1 MVLYIVRHTKKISE
15 KYFVG
20 KYLKNVVNSR
30 PARHPLSY
38 RGSSEESKVNIYIY
52 FLFYIFIIIIIIILL
67 LSSPLRFGVCAFVR
81 VSVRPYGFVRT
92 ITCAIMHG
100 FKNNLAQLLPLVRRS
115 VIRNIFRQV

>member
-30 PARHPLSY
+30 PALHPLSY

-52 FLFYIFIIIIIIILL
+52 FLFYIFMIIIIIILL
-67 LSSPLRFGVCAFVR
+67 LSSPLAGKQDIVVKILVR
-81 VSVRPYGFVRT
+81 CMCVRPCIRASVRICPDHNL
-92 ITCAIMHG
+92 C
-100 FKNNLAQLLPLVRRS
+100 NNAW
-115 VIRNIFRQV
+115 I